1 MKYAIETHT
10 FCDGWVN
17 TWTDDDET
25 PVVFDTL
32 QKAQDELSTYLFGLF
47 IDVDLGIIED
57 YSADDFRISEV
68 K

>member
-17 TWTDDDET
+17 TWTDDDEK

-32 QKAQDELSTYLFGLF
+32 QEAQDELSTYLCGLS
-47 IDVDLGIIED
+47 IDVDLGNIEN
-57 YSADDFRISEV
+57 YSADDFRISGVE
-68 K
+68 